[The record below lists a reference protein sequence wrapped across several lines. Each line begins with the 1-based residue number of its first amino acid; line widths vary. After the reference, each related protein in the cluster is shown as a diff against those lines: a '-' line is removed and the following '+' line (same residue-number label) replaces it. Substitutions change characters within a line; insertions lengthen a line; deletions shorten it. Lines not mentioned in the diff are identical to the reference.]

1 MGLTKAE
8 KHNRMLDRVF
18 DFYNK
23 HQSSLPPCQLYARFL
38 EIAEE
43 KLNITKAEARRK
55 YGLYT
60 VKEWET
66 LLGLGWGQTIN

>member
-1 MGLTKAE
+1 MGLTKAQ
-8 KHNRMLDRVF
+8 KHNRMLDRVL

-23 HQSSLPPCQLYARFL
+23 HQSSLPPCHLYGRFL

-43 KLNITKAEARRK
+43 KLNITKDEARRK

-60 VKEWET
+60 VKEWES
-66 LLGLGWGQTIN
+66 LLGLGWNRKS